1 VFLKS
6 LEIFGFK
13 SFADRTL
20 IEFSGGISALL
31 GPNGCGKSNVVDA
44 IKWVVGEQSAKS
56 LRADSMEDVI
66 FNGTET
72 RKPLSVAE
80 VTVTISNE
88 DGLLAS
94 LDAPEIAIKRRLYR
108 SGEAEYFINGAQVKL
123 KELREL
129 FWDTGIG
136 KSAYSVMEQGRIDQV
151 LSSKPEDRR
160 YLFEEAAGITKHKV
174 RSREAELKL
183 EKTEENMR
191 QVGGVLAEVKRSH
204 DSLKVQSE
212 KTLQYRSLREEIF
225 AAELDLHLLRLR
237 QFVQEKDRR
246 DQDIADKTKERDKVK
261 AEIDSINMSLEE
273 NLDLVNG
280 LEAKLVEHQKTV
292 FGLAVEVK
300 GKQEKRKLL
309 ADRVVDSK
317 GKIAQAELRA
327 KALREKIEAL
337 REDESEKE
345 GELASLK
352 ARLREIE
359 KNIADFEAG
368 IKAAEAGIRENEAAT
383 ARAEADILS
392 IEERRADARKR
403 LDAITEDIVAQLD
416 ARLKESGYSAQERH
430 KAEEEI
436 EAIIAQVQAR
446 LSGKGAILE
455 DLGKLGGSASG
466 AGGASDAAK
475 AARDEIVAKAASDLA
490 ATAAKVEE
498 LRARYQDYKKTT
510 PSFIDEFLSPEG
522 IITKK
527 RAIDREIAECDAGV
541 SERRTRIASLQ
552 KDSKALGEKVD
563 EYRRT
568 LEEQRGNRIRM
579 QTQAAGA
586 EEALGLLRRE
596 IAGQEGYLK
605 ELENETYLEERRLK
619 DAEEE
624 LGGID
629 EEIADIE
636 KRGRE
641 LSAELERLEKD
652 IAVKNSD
659 LDKRQGDLKKRME
672 RLASLQS
679 ELERLHL
686 GLAQTETEI
695 RNVKEN
701 FTEQYSRDLME
712 YETRMF
718 EIRTP
723 VSELRETLAGRRQKL
738 KDLGSVNLMAPE
750 EYAEVK
756 ERYDFLSSQLEDLE
770 KARADLKRITDEI
783 RDESA
788 ALFLDTYNKI
798 KKNFHNMFRRLFGGG
813 RGELRLIDPEHILES
828 GIEIYAQPPGKKL
841 EAISLLSGGEK
852 TLTAIALLFATYMVR
867 PSPFCF
873 LDEIDAALDEQ
884 NVIRFVNLLREF
896 GRMSQFVVITHNKK
910 TVTGANALLGVTM
923 EESGVTKV
931 IAVRLEHSD
940 GKVPAPVAPIDQVP
954 EEEVEYEEGREMSPE
969 EDAARVKAA
978 ALAEKRAA
986 AALEREKAKA
996 AAETGTSASE
1006 AAAPASDPAAGDA
1019 PSAESEPPAVAAAAE
1034 APGGD

>member
-1 VFLKS
+1 MFLKS

-20 IEFSGGISALL
+20 IEFSDGISALL

-44 IKWVVGEQSAKS
+44 IKWVVGEQSARS

-88 DGLLAS
+88 EGLLTS
-94 LDAPEIAIKRRLYR
+94 IDAPEIAIKRRLYR
-108 SGEAEYFINGAQVKL
+108 SGEAEYFINGAQVRL

-136 KSAYSVMEQGRIDQV
+136 KSAYSVMEQGKIDQI

-174 RSREAELKL
+174 RSREAEQKL
-183 EKTEENMR
+183 ERTEENMR
-191 QVGGVLAEVKRSH
+191 QVGGVLVEVKRSH
-204 DSLKVQSE
+204 DSLKSQSD
-212 KTLQYRSLREEIF
+212 KTLKYRALREEIF

-237 QFVQEKDRR
+237 QFIQEKDRR
-246 DQDIADKTKERDKVK
+246 DEEIAGRTRERDGVK
-261 AEIDSINMSLEE
+261 AEIDSINLSLEE
-273 NLDLVNG
+273 NFDVVNG
-280 LEAKLVEHQKTV
+280 MEAKLVENQKTV

-300 GKQEKRKLL
+300 GKQEQRKLL
-309 ADRVVDSK
+309 SSRVAESRAKMD
-317 GKIAQAELRA
+317 QAALRA
-327 KALREKIEAL
+327 KALRERLEGLRDDEA
-337 REDESEKE
+337 EKE
-345 GELASLK
+345 GELSSLRS
-352 ARLREIE
+352 RLREIE
-359 KNIADFEAG
+359 KNIAGFEAG
-368 IKAAEAGIRENEAAT
+368 IRAAEAGIRDNESQAG
-383 ARAEADILS
+383 RAESEISGL
-392 IEERRADARKR
+392 EEDRSDARRR

-416 ARLKESGYSAQERH
+416 ARLRESGYSGAERRA
-430 KAEEEI
+430 AEESI
-436 EAIIAQVQAR
+436 ESLIAAVQAR
-446 LSGKGAILE
+446 ISGKGAILE
-455 DLGKLGGSASG
+455 DLGRLGG
-466 AGGASDAAK
+466 AGGDATAVS
-475 AARDEIVAKAASDLA
+475 ARDAVVAKAAADLA
-490 ATAAKVEE
+490 ETAAKVEE
-498 LRARYQDYKKTT
+498 LKARYQEYKKTT

-527 RAIDREIAECDAGV
+527 RAIDREIAACDEGV
-541 SERRTRIASLQ
+541 ADRRGRIASLQ
-552 KDSKALGEKVD
+552 RDSKALSEKVD

-568 LEEQRGNRIRM
+568 LEDQRGNRIRM

-586 EEALGLLRRE
+586 EEALTMLRRE

-605 ELENETYLEERRLK
+605 ELENESFLEGKRLR
-619 DAEEE
+619 DGEEE

-636 KRGRE
+636 RRGRE

-652 IAVKNSD
+652 IALKNSD
-659 LDKRQGDLKKRME
+659 LSKRQEDLKKKME
-672 RLASLQS
+672 RLGLLQG

-701 FTEQYSRDLME
+701 FAEQFSRDLME
-712 YETRMF
+712 FESRMF
-718 EIRTP
+718 ELRTP
-723 VSELRETLAGRRQKL
+723 VAELRDALSGLKQRL

-756 ERYDFLSSQLEDLE
+756 ERYDFLSGQLGDLE
-770 KARADLKRITDEI
+770 RARADLKRITDEI

-813 RGELRLIDPEHILES
+813 RGELRLVDPSHILES
-828 GIEIYAQPPGKKL
+828 GIEIFAQPPGKKL

-884 NVIRFVNLLREF
+884 NVARFVNLLREF

-923 EESGVTKV
+923 EDSGVTKI
-931 IAVRLEHSD
+931 IAVRLERSD
-940 GKVPAPVAPIDQVP
+940 GRPVPPP
-954 EEEVEYEEGREMSPE
+954 ESVDSLPE
-969 EDAARVKAA
+969 EDV
-978 ALAEKRAA
+978 EF
-986 AALEREKAKA
+986 EE
-996 AAETGTSASE
+996 GSE
-1006 AAAPASDPAAGDA
+1006 Q
-1019 PSAESEPPAVAAAAE
+1019 PPAMPRDPVASGLGRA
-1034 APGGD
+1034 

>member
-1 VFLKS
+1 MFLKS

-20 IEFSGGISALL
+20 IEFSDGISALL

-44 IKWVVGEQSAKS
+44 IKWVVGEQSARS
-56 LRADSMEDVI
+56 LRADCMEDII
-66 FNGTET
+66 FNGTES
-72 RKPLSVAE
+72 RRSLSVAE
-80 VTVTISNE
+80 VTITISNE
-88 DGLLAS
+88 AGLLTS
-94 LDAPEIAIKRRLYR
+94 IDAPEISIKRRLYR
-108 SGEAEYFINGAQVKL
+108 SGEGEYFINGQSAKL

-136 KSAYSVMEQGRIDQV
+136 KSAYSVMEQGKIDQI

-191 QVGGVLAEVKRSH
+191 QIGGVLAEVKRSH
-204 DSLKVQSE
+204 DTLKSQSE
-212 KTLQYRSLREEIF
+212 KTLKYRSLREEIF

-237 QFVQEKDRR
+237 QFIQEKDRR
-246 DQDIADKTKERDKVK
+246 DAEISGKAKERDKVK
-261 AEIDSINMSLEE
+261 AEIDSINLSLEE
-273 NLDLVNG
+273 NFDVVNG
-280 LEAKLVEHQKTV
+280 MESKLVEHQKTV

-300 GKQEKRKLL
+300 GKQEQRKLL
-309 ADRVVDSK
+309 SSRVSESR
-317 GKIAQAELRA
+317 GKMDQASLRA
-327 KALREKIEAL
+327 KSLRERLEGL

-345 GELASLK
+345 GELASLR
-352 ARLREIE
+352 ARLKEIE

-368 IKAAEAGIRENEAAT
+368 IRAAEAGIRDNEASV
-383 ARAEADILS
+383 ARAEADIGGL
-392 IEERRADARKR
+392 EEKRADARRR

-416 ARLKESGYSAQERH
+416 ARLKESGYSAAERL
-430 KAEEEI
+430 KAEEAI
-436 EAIIAQVQAR
+436 ESLIAAVQAR

-455 DLGKLGGSASG
+455 DLGKLGA
-466 AGGASDAAK
+466 ATAERDA
-475 AARDEIVAKAASDLA
+475 IVAKAATDLVD
-490 ATAAKVEE
+490 TAAKVEE
-498 LRARYQDYKKTT
+498 LGRRYQDYKKTT

-527 RAIDREIAECDAGV
+527 RSIDREIGACDESVA
-541 SERRTRIASLQ
+541 ERRGRIASLQ
-552 KDSKALGEKVD
+552 KENRLLGEKVA
-563 EYRRT
+563 EYRAT
-568 LEEQRGNRIRM
+568 LEDQRGNRIRM
-579 QTQAAGA
+579 QTQATGA

-605 ELENETYLEERRLK
+605 ELENEVFLEGKRLA
-619 DAEEE
+619 DSQEE
-624 LGGID
+624 LEGID
-629 EEIADIE
+629 EDIADIE

-652 IAVKNSD
+652 IALKNSD
-659 LDKRQGDLKKRME
+659 LTKRQDELKKRME
-672 RLASLQS
+672 RLALLQG

-701 FTEQYSRDLME
+701 FSEQYSRDLME
-712 YETRMF
+712 FETRMF

-723 VSELRETLAGRRQKL
+723 VADLRESLSVLKQRL

-756 ERYDFLSSQLEDLE
+756 ERYDFLSGQLGDLE

-788 ALFLDTYNKI
+788 ALFLETYNKI

-813 RGELRLIDPEHILES
+813 RGELRLVDPTHILES

-852 TLTAIALLFATYMVR
+852 TLTAIAMLFATYMVR

-884 NVIRFVNLLREF
+884 NVARFVNLLREF

-923 EESGVTKV
+923 EDSGVTKV

-940 GKVPAPVAPIDQVP
+940 GKPAPTQPQVDALP
-954 EEEVEYEEGREMSPE
+954 EEEVEFEEGIELSPE
-969 EDAARVKAA
+969 EEAAR
-978 ALAEKRAA
+978 
-986 AALEREKAKA
+986 AKA
-996 AAETGTSASE
+996 AARK
-1006 AAAPASDPAAGDA
+1006 
-1019 PSAESEPPAVAAAAE
+1019 AAAE
-1034 APGGD
+1034 AKKAEASAASSATEAPAEAVVAEAIVEERS